1 MEIYL
6 NEITKLL
13 NKTKSNEKKLPVE
26 RKTLVKLAANELG
39 KNIDINLLNTSVVLM
54 LKPVN

>member
-1 MEIYL
+1 MVQYEVYL

-26 RKTLVKLAANELG
+26 RKSLVKLAANELG
-39 KNIDINLLNTSVVLM
+39 KNIDINSLNTSVVLI
-54 LKPVN
+54 

>member
-1 MEIYL
+1 MEVYL

-26 RKTLVKLAANELG
+26 RKTLVQLAANELG